1 MERVVYKLQPGDTK
15 QLTIYA
21 ADRYSRNIV
30 AAEPGQQ
37 YHIRYQQGK
46 RWVDLII
53 PATATGY
60 KNPLADLFGQRL
72 KGCNCFCLCAT
83 FNDDDVHAFPIGLE
97 TTFVCT
103 MTGSL
108 SFFANDVPRY
118 DWNNW
123 GHINILVTR
132 LK

>member
-1 MERVVYKLQPGDTK
+1 MELITHSLQPGETI
-15 QLTIYA
+15 QLDIYA
-21 ADRYSRNIV
+21 ADIYSRNIV
-30 AAEPGQQ
+30 AVEPGQE
-37 YHIRYQQGK
+37 YNVRYIPGR
-46 RWVDLII
+46 RWIDLMI
-53 PATATGY
+53 PATAAGY
-60 KNPLADLFGQRL
+60 KNPLADMFGQRL

-83 FNDDDVHAFPIGLE
+83 INHNDACAFPIGLE
-97 TTFVCT
+97 HTFICT

-108 SFFANDVPRY
+108 SFFANDVPGY

>member
-1 MERVVYKLQPGDTK
+1 MERVVHKLQLGDTK
-15 QLTIYA
+15 QLTVFA

-53 PATATGY
+53 PATAAGY

-72 KGCNCFCLCAT
+72 KGINCFCLCAT
-83 FNDDDVHAFPIGLE
+83 FNDNDNYAFPIGLE
-97 TTFVCT
+97 HTFTTSLA
-103 MTGSL
+103 GSL
-108 SFFANDVPRY
+108 TFFANDVPGY

-123 GHINILVTR
+123 GSIEIIVSR